1 MQHTD
6 FLNLNLPEDTDP
18 VEVSDLSENFE
29 AIDRSLSAGGG
40 IPSGGIIIW
49 SGAVDAVPPGWVV
62 CDGTNGTPDLRD
74 RFVLGGGGS
83 RAVGSTGGAETH
95 KLTTS
100 ETPSHSHRQLTGMGA
115 TGEPK
120 PQSYLINNGTTTD
133 GGTGYMGSGSA
144 YHAAGKSP
152 SSVYTQ
158 SSGSGAAHSI
168 MPPYYVLCYIMK
180 V

>member
-40 IPSGGIIIW
+40 IPAGGIIIW
-49 SGAVDAVPPGWVV
+49 SGAADAVPPGWVV

-100 ETPSHSHRQLTGMGA
+100 EMPSHSHSLSIGGGASGTRLATASTGSNSISTSTAG
-115 TGEPK
+115 
-120 PQSYLINNGTTTD
+120 
-133 GGTGYMGSGSA
+133 GSA
-144 YHAAGKSP
+144 S
-152 SSVYTQ
+152 
-158 SSGSGAAHSI
+158 HSI
-168 MPPYYVLCYIMK
+168 MPPHYVLCYIMK
-180 V
+180 IA

>member
-1 MQHTD
+1 MRHTD

-18 VEVSDLSENFE
+18 VEIGDLSENFE
-29 AIDRSLSAGGG
+29 AIDTSLSAGGG

-49 SGAVDAVPPGWVV
+49 SGAADAVPPGWVV
-62 CDGTNGTPDLRD
+62 CDGTNNTPDLRD

-100 ETPSHSHRQLTGMGA
+100 EMPSHSH
-115 TGEPK
+115 GENA
-120 PQSYLINNGTTTD
+120 STN
-133 GGTGYMGSGSA
+133 SGSKPA
-144 YHAAGKSP
+144 YSSTSGGSP
-152 SSVYTQ
+152 YANGISMTNVGNYNGVAYRTNTDSV
-158 SSGSGAAHSI
+158 GGNGAHSI